1 MDWKK
6 GKHLSWDTLID
17 VLKVIGLSTL
27 TCDGIRCTELLFEQG
42 IISVQLFNVYIM
54 GGCFWYSVILQTV
67 KSALKLIA
75 SYCFGIFS
83 T

>member
-42 IISVQLFNVYIM
+42 IISVQLFNV
-54 GGCFWYSVILQTV
+54 
-67 KSALKLIA
+67 
-75 SYCFGIFS
+75 FG
-83 T
+83 